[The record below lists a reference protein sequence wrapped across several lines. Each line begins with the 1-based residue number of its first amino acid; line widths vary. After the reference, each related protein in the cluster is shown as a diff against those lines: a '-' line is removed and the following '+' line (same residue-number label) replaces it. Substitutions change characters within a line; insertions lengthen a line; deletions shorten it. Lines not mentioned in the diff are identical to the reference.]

1 MADFPTLKEKI
12 TILQTL
18 DMLGITLNKESR
30 TSCPLCGEGGNRI
43 FKAFVNTNTFYCWS
57 CKKSGTIIDLV
68 MGVLKCDEPAA
79 GRKLA
84 EAFDIKSPP
93 RKPEPT
99 GKFDAE
105 KWGKDL
111 DPDAEQLKIF
121 GISPTTY
128 RAFGAGYNGS
138 KPSLKGMLCIPV
150 RDAGG
155 PPLGFVGVA
164 LDTQELSFPKGVSP
178 DMLLNA
184 DRITPGTLHVVS
196 HPLDV
201 LRQIET
207 GIEELANVVAIMTAI
222 TPDMLDGLTAIAR
235 ERGVESFEFHA

>member
-1 MADFPTLKEKI
+1 VADYNTVKERV
-12 TILQTL
+12 TILQAA
-18 DMLGITLNKESR
+18 DMLGITLNKEQR
-30 TSCPLCGEGGNRI
+30 APCPICKEGGNRI
-43 FKAFVNTNTFYCWS
+43 FKIFTNTNTFFCWS
-57 CKKSGTIIDLV
+57 CRKSGTVIDLV
-68 MGVLKCDEPAA
+68 AYVLKCDAPTA
-79 GRKLA
+79 GKKLA
-84 EAFDIKSPP
+84 DAFDIQSPA
-93 RKPEPT
+93 RKTESP
-99 GKFDAE
+99 GRFDAE

-121 GISPTTY
+121 GISPATY

>member
-1 MADFPTLKEKI
+1 VADFLTLKERI

-30 TSCPLCGEGGNRI
+30 ASCPLCGEGGNRI

-84 EAFDIKSPP
+84 EAFDIKSPA
-93 RKPEPT
+93 RKSESN
-99 GKFDAE
+99 GKFDAD

-111 DPDAEQLKIF
+111 DPDAEQLKF
-121 GISPTTY
+121 LGISPATY
-128 RAFGAGYNGS
+128 RALEAGYNGRN
-138 KPSLKGMLCIPV
+138 PSLKGMLCIPV
-150 RDAGG
+150 RDSGG
-155 PPLGFVGVA
+155 TKLGFVGVA
-164 LDTQELSFPKGVSP
+164 LDTQELLFPKGVSAE
-178 DMLLNA
+178 MLLNC
-184 DRITPGTLHVVS
+184 DRITPGTLHVVM

-207 GIEELANVVAIMTAI
+207 GIEELANVIAVMTVI
-222 TPDMLDGLTAIAR
+222 TPEILDSLTTIAR
-235 ERGVESFEFHA
+235 ERGVKAFEFHG